1 MPLSEL
7 RLRIVVIHP
16 PPGVA
21 FSVQRG
27 RSELLPPARKTSA
40 ELVFDF
46 SVRVAEANGSE
57 PNFLGPFAQGPVG
70 ERFVYVNSGQR
81 AGEAQSCWDRRAK
94 VHLKDLGWPLVKK
107 ALTTG
112 GVLETRIEGTGRDG
126 GPACATVALLG
137 GGWRLVK

>member
-1 MPLSEL
+1 MTYHSAMPQSEL

-46 SVRVAEANGSE
+46 SVRVADSNGNE

-81 AGEAQSCWDRRAK
+81 AGEAQSCWDRRAEVGAK
-94 VHLKDLGWPLVKK
+94 GLRRAVAEKTCTPRG
-107 ALTTG
+107 ATG
-112 GVLETRIEGTGRDG
+112 VRCGAR
-126 GPACATVALLG
+126 C
-137 GGWRLVK
+137 